1 MDNVIRGVIHL
12 ALHLNRLLLVL
23 CHFDTQD
30 PKVGPSKVQSN
41 EVPLF
46 CQNENADKLY
56 FTNALYSAFL
66 VFATT
71 QNSFKLHRI
80 PPLHIH

>member
-1 MDNVIRGVIHL
+1 MESLLCAYLCPAAMDNVIRGVIHL

-46 CQNENADKLY
+46 CQNENADKLKRV
-56 FTNALYSAFL
+56 S
-66 VFATT
+66 
-71 QNSFKLHRI
+71 KL
-80 PPLHIH
+80 